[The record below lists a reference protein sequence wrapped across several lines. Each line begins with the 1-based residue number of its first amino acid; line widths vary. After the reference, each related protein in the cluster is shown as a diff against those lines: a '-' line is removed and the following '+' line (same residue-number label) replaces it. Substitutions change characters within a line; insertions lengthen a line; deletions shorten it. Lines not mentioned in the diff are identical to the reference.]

1 MKKITLIAP
10 KSGAMKLINN
20 LHAYKAQIVNM
31 VDSEEPFSLEGNNGR
46 GNGTVKKKVIS
57 GSVTNPKTGKRE
69 PDARWRHIKDA
80 RLVVEES
87 PQGQTRIDVDETL
100 ANLEI
105 SQEELMNTRWKA
117 KSLEHLVRCAI
128 GRRLQCR

>member
-1 MKKITLIAP
+1 
-10 KSGAMKLINN
+10 MKLINN

-31 VDSEEPFSLEGNNGR
+31 VDSEEPFSLEGNGRENG
-46 GNGTVKKKVIS
+46 NVKKRVRS
-57 GSVTNPKTGKRE
+57 GSVTNPKTGKAE
-69 PDARWRHIKDA
+69 PDAHWRHIKDA

-117 KSLEHLVRCAI
+117 KSLEHLVKCSI